1 MNQNKYMNKNF
12 HFNLFNKMPDAY
24 LVVENGRFID
34 CNESALQLLKTSID
48 KLRTLSPASVF
59 EIFNHIDLQ
68 SALKPALSQYDT
80 QFISTQM
87 YLSNGTS
94 TNVKIRLIII
104 SEEEK
109 CILIQVDANQRSS
122 ADNPDNEEK
131 NTTNF
136 NNLKVERDVEAKTST
151 KTIRIPVNSLFDLEL
166 VLKFYTPESC
176 EPIRN
181 AYINCLENGTP
192 FDIEL
197 QVTTSEGKKSWL
209 RAYGCANRNELNN
222 TINIEAYIQDIDEH
236 KQIETSIQNAQELI
250 HTIFEQSPMGIAL
263 VNSKSGKILEVNDK
277 FSAIIGRSPEE
288 LKHIDW
294 KSITHP
300 EDFEEDFKN
309 MLKLNNDEISNY
321 SLNKRYIKPDN
332 TVVWVRMTVTSFMN
346 NENKHTLHL
355 CMIEDISELMKV
367 EEALRESELN
377 FRLLFENGPIA
388 IVYNQL
394 IYNEAHQ
401 PVDFMCVDANKTYK
415 EYIGIDPIGHKAS
428 NMSITTKSNTQKWIK
443 RFNRIASI
451 GKPQRFQEYIETS
464 GRWYD
469 CTVFQHKQDH
479 FVTVLLEITKQKQTE
494 IKLTESQNLYHSFV
508 EHLPG
513 AVFRKDREGRYIFVN
528 NKFCEVKGMTPEQV
542 IGKTPREL
550 SDYEKSINSERLK
563 TGFKQSTLLTG
574 EDHHKYI
581 MRTGQYIE
589 NEEFYVHADGSKQY
603 FQVVKSPVFG
613 FDGKII
619 GTQGIQFDITDRKK
633 AESALIENNNRL
645 ALAMKVANM
654 AWWEMDISSGKI
666 WFEKRKAEIL
676 GYPPENF
683 THYEDFMNLVHP
695 DDYQKVMEK
704 MHKHIVGTK
713 EKYEVEY
720 RIRDVNNNYKYFYD
734 IGSITKADS
743 NGKPLIISGLIF
755 DITERKHAED
765 ALLKSEMFLR
775 TFINNA
781 PFQIWARDDKNIG
794 ILENNHFVENF
805 GSILGKSPSNNEF
818 FNGEMAEKWQ
828 KYNSR
833 VLNGEVIDEEVSI
846 TTKDGTKTEQQQII
860 FPISVSG
867 KIIGTAGFIIDIT
880 ERKLVQEALRDSQK
894 QLKNFAAHLQNVR
907 EEERI
912 LLAREIHDEL
922 GQILVAIKID
932 LGLLKH
938 KAFDNIKLKNYNELK
953 LLYEH
958 LNTLV
963 DNTIK
968 TSRRIMTD
976 LRPELLDILGLV
988 DALRTYANS
997 FQERY
1002 AIECIF
1008 DSTVQTIDIDDQRSV
1023 AIFRILQESLTNVAK
1038 HAMATQVN
1046 IRLGITDKQR
1056 LYLEIKDNGKGFDID
1071 NKRKNESYGLI
1082 GMKER
1087 AYLLDGDFSV
1097 ISSPGTGTTVKIE
1110 IDYPE

>member
-1 MNQNKYMNKNF
+1 MNKNY

-24 LVVENGRFID
+24 LVVENGLFID
-34 CNESALQLLKTSID
+34 CNESALQLLKTNID
-48 KLRTLSPASVF
+48 QLRVLKPSSVF
-59 EIFNHIDLQ
+59 TVFNNIDLQ
-68 SALKPALSQYDT
+68 SIPKLTPSNFSKH
-80 QFISTQM
+80 FIYTQM
-87 YLSNGTS
+87 HLPNGTS

-122 ADNPDNEEK
+122 ADNPNNEEK

-136 NNLKVERDVEAKTST
+136 NNPEVEKDVEAKTST

-209 RAYGCANRNELNN
+209 RAHGCANRNELGK

-236 KQIETSIQNAQELI
+236 KQIETSIHNAQQVI

-294 KSITHP
+294 MSITYP

-388 IVYNQL
+388 ITYHQL
-394 IYNEAHQ
+394 IYNEAHE
-401 PVDFMCVDANKTYK
+401 PIDLVFIDANKTYK
-415 EYIGIDPIGHKAS
+415 EYLGFDPIGQKAS
-428 NMSITTKSNTQKWIK
+428 NMSKKTKTNTQRWIK
-443 RFNRIASI
+443 ISAKIART
-451 GKPQRFQEYIETS
+451 GKAERFQEYIETS
-464 GRWYD
+464 DRWYD
-469 CTVFQHKQDH
+469 CAVFQYKQDH
-479 FVTVLLEITKQKQTE
+479 FVAAFLEITKQKQAE
-494 IKLTESQNLYHSFV
+494 IKLIESQNLYHSFV

-513 AVFRKDREGRYIFVN
+513 AVFRKDSEGRYIFVN

-563 TGFKQSTLLTG
+563 TGFKQSTLLAG

-581 MRTGQYIE
+581 MRTGEYIE
-589 NEEFYVHADGSKQY
+589 NEELYIHADGSKQY

-619 GTQGIQFDITDRKK
+619 GSQGIQFDITDRKK
-633 AESALIENNNRL
+633 AESALLENNNRL

-654 AWWEMDISSGKI
+654 AWWEMDINTGKI

-676 GYPPENF
+676 GFQPENF
-683 THYEDFMNLVHP
+683 NHYDDFMNLVHP

-704 MHKHIVGTK
+704 MHKHLVGTK

-734 IGSITKADS
+734 IGSITKVDTD
-743 NGKPLIISGLIF
+743 GKPQIISGLIF

-805 GSILGKSPSNNEF
+805 GSILGKRPSNNGLI
-818 FNGEMAEKWQ
+818 NGEKAEKWQ
-828 KYNSR
+828 KHNSR
-833 VLNGEVIDEEVSI
+833 ALNGEVIDEEVTI
-846 TTKDGTKTEQQQII
+846 TSKDGNRIEQQQII
-860 FPISVSG
+860 FPIGVNG

-880 ERKLVQEALRDSQK
+880 ERKLVQEALRDSQE

-938 KAFDNIKLKNYNELK
+938 KAFDNIKLKNDNELK
-953 LLYEH
+953 LLHEH

-976 LRPELLDILGLV
+976 LRPELLDILGVV

-1008 DSTVQTIDIDDQRSV
+1008 DSTVQTINIDDQRSV

-1046 IRLGITDKQR
+1046 IYLGINEKKR
-1056 LYLEIKDNGKGFDID
+1056 LFLEIKDNGKGFDID

-1087 AYLLDGDFSV
+1087 AYLLDGDLTV
-1097 ISSPGTGTTVKIE
+1097 LSSPGAGTTVKIE
-1110 IDYPE
+1110 IDYPEELK

>member
-1 MNQNKYMNKNF
+1 MNKNF
-12 HFNLFNKMPDAY
+12 HFNLFNKLPDAY
-24 LVVENGRFID
+24 LVVENGLFID
-34 CNESALQLLKTSID
+34 CNESALQLLKTNIDQLRALTPSSIFTAF
-48 KLRTLSPASVF
+48 K
-59 EIFNHIDLQ
+59 HIDLQ
-68 SALKPALSQYDT
+68 SVSKLTPSHFST
-80 QFISTQM
+80 QFIHTQM
-87 YLSNGTS
+87 HLPNGTS
-94 TNVKIRLIII
+94 TNVKIRLILI

-109 CILIQVDANQRSS
+109 CILIQVDAIQSTS
-122 ADNPDNEEK
+122 PDNPGNEEK
-131 NTTNF
+131 KATNS
-136 NNLKVERDVEAKTST
+136 NNPKVEKDVEAKTGT

-166 VLKFYTPESC
+166 VFKFYTPESC

-181 AYINCLENGTP
+181 AYINCLENGIP

-197 QVTTSEGKKSWL
+197 QVTTSEGKKTWL
-209 RAYGCANRNELNN
+209 RAHGCANKNELNK

-277 FSAIIGRSPEE
+277 FSAIIGRSHEE

-294 KSITHP
+294 KSITPP

-309 MLKLNNDEISNY
+309 IFKLNNDEISNY
-321 SLNKRYIKPDN
+321 RLNKRYIKPDN
-332 TVVWVRMTVTSFMN
+332 TEVWVRMTVSSFIF
-346 NENKHTLHL
+346 NESRHPLHL
-355 CMIEDISELMKV
+355 CMIEDLTELMKV

-388 IVYNQL
+388 IIYNQL
-394 IYNEAHQ
+394 IYNEAHE
-401 PVDFMCVDANKTYK
+401 PVDFMCIDANKTYK
-415 EYIGIDPIGHKAS
+415 EYIGTDPIGHKAS
-428 NMSITTKSNTQKWIK
+428 NMSITTKSNAQKWIK
-443 RFNRIASI
+443 RFNKIASI
-451 GKPQRFQEYIETS
+451 GKPQRFQEYNEMND
-464 GRWYD
+464 RWYD
-469 CTVFQHKQDH
+469 CAVFQYKQDH

-550 SDYEKSINSERLK
+550 SDYEKSFNSERLK
-563 TGFKQSTLLTG
+563 TGFKQSTLLAG

-581 MRTGQYIE
+581 MRTGEYIE
-589 NEEFYVHADGSKQY
+589 NEELYIHADGSKQY

-619 GTQGIQFDITDRKK
+619 GSQGIQFDITDRKN
-633 AESALIENNNRL
+633 AESALLENNNRL
-645 ALAMKVANM
+645 TLAMHVANM
-654 AWWEMDISSGKI
+654 AWWEMDISTGKI

-676 GYPPENF
+676 GFSPENF
-683 THYEDFMNLVHP
+683 NLYNDFMNLVHP
-695 DDYQKVMEK
+695 DDYQKTIDN
-704 MHKHIVGTK
+704 MHKHLVGTK

-734 IGSITKADS
+734 IGSITKVDTD
-743 NGKPLIISGLIF
+743 GKPQIISGLIF
-755 DITERKHAED
+755 DITERKNAED

-805 GSILGKSPSNNEF
+805 GSILGKSPSNNGLI
-818 FNGEMAEKWQ
+818 NGEMADKWQ
-828 KYNSR
+828 KHNSR
-833 VLNGEVIDEEVSI
+833 ALNGEVIDEEV
-846 TTKDGTKTEQQQII
+846 TTTSKDGNRIEQQQII
-860 FPISVSG
+860 FPIGVNG

-880 ERKLVQEALRDSQK
+880 ERKLVQEALRDSQE

-938 KAFDNIKLKNYNELK
+938 KALDNIELKNYNELK

-988 DALRTYANS
+988 DALRSYANS

-1046 IRLGITDKQR
+1046 IQLGIKEKNC
-1056 LYLEIKDNGKGFDID
+1056 LFLEIKDNGKGFDIA
-1071 NKRKNESYGLI
+1071 KRKNESYGLI

-1087 AYLLDGDFSV
+1087 AYLLDGDFTV
-1097 ISSPGTGTTVKIE
+1097 LSSPGAGTTVKIE
-1110 IDYPE
+1110 IDYPQQL

>member
-1 MNQNKYMNKNF
+1 
-12 HFNLFNKMPDAY
+12 MPDAY

-136 NNLKVERDVEAKTST
+136 NNPKVERDVEAKTST

-309 MLKLNNDEISNY
+309 MLKQNNDEISNY

-388 IVYNQL
+388 ITYHRL
-394 IYNEAHQ
+394 IYNEAHE
-401 PVDFMCVDANKTYK
+401 PIDFMCIDANKTYK
-415 EYIGIDPIGHKAS
+415 EHVGYDPIGRLASETTSVARKNNIKNWIRKFNKVAKTGKA
-428 NMSITTKSNTQKWIK
+428 
-443 RFNRIASI
+443 
-451 GKPQRFQEYIETS
+451 QRFQEHIEMND
-464 GRWYD
+464 RWYD
-469 CTVFQHKQDH
+469 CAVFQYKRDH
-479 FVTVLLEITKQKQTE
+479 FVASFLEITKQKQTE

-513 AVFRKDREGRYIFVN
+513 AVFRKDKEGRYIFVN
-528 NKFCEVKGMTPEQV
+528 NKFCEVKGMKAEQI

-550 SDYEKSINSERLK
+550 SDYEKSINRERQK
-563 TGFKQSTLLTG
+563 TEFKQSTLLEG
-574 EDHHKYI
+574 EDHHNYI
-581 MRTGQYIE
+581 VRTGEYIE
-589 NEEFYVHADGSKQY
+589 NEELYIRPDGSKQY

-619 GTQGIQFDITDRKK
+619 GSQGIQFDITDRKN
-633 AESALIENNNRL
+633 AESALRDNNNRL
-645 ALAMKVANM
+645 TLAMHVANM

-704 MHKHIVGTK
+704 MHKHLVGTK

-755 DITERKHAED
+755 YITERKHAED

-805 GSILGKSPSNNEF
+805 GSILGKSLSNNEF

-880 ERKLVQEALRDSQK
+880 ERKLVQEALRDSQE
-894 QLKNFAAHLQNVR
+894 QLKKFAAHLQNVR

-932 LGLLKH
+932 LGMMKH
-938 KAFDNIKLKNYNELK
+938 KAIGNMDDKNNIELK
-953 LLYEH
+953 SLYEH
-958 LNTLV
+958 LNMLV

-988 DALRTYANS
+988 DALRTYINS

-1008 DSTVQTIDIDDQRSV
+1008 DSTVQNIDIDDQRSV
-1023 AIFRILQESLTNVAK
+1023 AIFRIMQESLTNIAK
-1038 HAMATQVN
+1038 HAMATQIN
-1046 IRLGITDKQR
+1046 IKLGINDKQR
-1056 LYLEIKDNGKGFDID
+1056 LFLEITDNGKGFDID
-1071 NKRKNESYGLI
+1071 KKRQNESYGLI